1 MSRSRA
7 RAEGILNGLIWI
19 LAILGIAIAAFGFV
33 LDFFPGTSP
42 GFNLPQIL
50 AIVSGLALA
59 ALAFALRRDDLRRRR
74 LAAWRKN
81 LLAAALITALTLIA
95 LELLLALFN
104 MSTYFPARIPEQY
117 YNGEPWN
124 ICDEAGCHFNPEVME
139 EACRLGQTEGRNCSL
154 NEQGFHDTQAFSPNA
169 GLRDKFR
176 IIALGDSFTFGMTAD
191 MGMSYIETIESEL
204 SGAVLWNLGIPG
216 TGTRQAIQSFAVY
229 GPVMQPHLT
238 VLGFYMN
245 DFNDNLIP
253 IRGQQMTTD
262 DGDVTLFRWEDRW
275 GNIILL
281 DLPSTWYYRE
291 HRKDPPASELER
303 LVGITRLGTLLL
315 RLIDVIGDSAHE
327 SQRTDRERQ
336 ATSKYLEALRD
347 AVSAQNGELLVMLI
361 PHRNDLLSPGRRYT
375 TAIQLLSELDIAY
388 IDPRLLLEESVDYTQ
403 KPDVHWNNDGHQKIG
418 KLMSHCIDLFRLH
431 GNWTEC
437 EHVNLP

>member
-19 LAILGIAIAAFGFV
+19 LAILGIAIAAFGLV

-124 ICDEAGCHFNPEVME
+124 ICDEAGCHFNPAVME

-191 MGMSYIETIESEL
+191 MGMSYIETIESEH

-275 GNIILL
+275 GNIIFL